1 MGKRYARTRSNRSC
15 CFCQIL
21 WRYCRLFA
29 WTGRLNNYYQIFM
42 EIFAERLRE
51 LRDERNLSQ
60 RMLSNETGIPQS
72 SIALWE
78 SGTRIPAATAVVT
91 LAKYFGVSTD
101 FLLGLE
107 D

>member
-1 MGKRYARTRSNRSC
+1 
-15 CFCQIL
+15 
-21 WRYCRLFA
+21 
-29 WTGRLNNYYQIFM
+29 M

-51 LRDERNLSQ
+51 LRAERNLSQ

-78 SGTRIPAATAVVT
+78 SGARVPDATEVVT